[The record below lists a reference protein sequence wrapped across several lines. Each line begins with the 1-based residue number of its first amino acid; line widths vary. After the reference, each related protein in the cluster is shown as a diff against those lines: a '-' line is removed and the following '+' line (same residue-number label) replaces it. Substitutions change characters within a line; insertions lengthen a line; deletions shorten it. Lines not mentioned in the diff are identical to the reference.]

1 MSRRERSDDESTGFT
16 GKRKKSY
23 RELDAQRGKS
33 KYHSRQ
39 DDPNQQRI
47 ERSASYEKYK
57 KAADSLFTG
66 GELPPGLAQTFD
78 PDGKRKEQK
87 EAMSK
92 LRELLD
98 LDGDATDFNRALGE
112 GIAPVLRGLEGAT
125 DRKAWVTGVV
135 EYLEKYPELPE
146 DAFFLDS
153 LLDHPKDRIVDKAL
167 GRLEALQEEGKLS
180 KEKVPRSLEQRLKS
194 LELTSTDPDTQAR
207 ARQLRE
213 KVRI

>member
-1 MSRRERSDDESTGFT
+1 MAPRKDDDDTTGFT

-47 ERSASYEKYK
+47 EKSASYEKYK

-66 GELPPGLAQTFD
+66 GALPEGLQATFD

-87 EAMSK
+87 SALQKIGEA
-92 LRELLD
+92 
-98 LDGDATDFNRALGE
+98 
-112 GIAPVLRGLEGAT
+112 P
-125 DRKAWVTGVV
+125 DRKAWAERVV
-135 EYLEKYPELPE
+135 EFLEKYELPD

-153 LLDHPKDRIVDKAL
+153 LLDHPRDRIVDKAL
-167 GRLEALQEEGKLS
+167 ARLELLQSDGRLP
-180 KEKVPRSLEQRLKS
+180 KEKAPRSLEQRLKS
-194 LELTSTDPDTQAR
+194 QEMTNMDSDVQAR
-207 ARQLRE
+207 AKALRL
-213 KVRI
+213 KLF